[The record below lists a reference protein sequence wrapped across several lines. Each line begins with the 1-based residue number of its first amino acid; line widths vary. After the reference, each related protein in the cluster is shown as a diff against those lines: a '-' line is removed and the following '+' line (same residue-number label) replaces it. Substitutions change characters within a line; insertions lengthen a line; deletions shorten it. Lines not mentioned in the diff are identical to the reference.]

1 MTAAAPWWYELLWRI
16 ALPFALFRLWW
27 RGRKEPGYR
36 SHVAER
42 LGRYPVPAPLDRGEA
57 SIWIHAVSVGET
69 RAAQPLIAAL
79 SAKYPAHR
87 IVITHMTAA
96 GRETGRALLGERVD
110 QVYLPYD
117 YSSAVEAFLDRF
129 RPQFGILM
137 ETELWPNLILRGAAR
152 GVPVFL
158 ANARLSQRSAAR
170 YARFPRLTRVTL
182 QSLAGISAQAD
193 SDAARL
199 TALGA
204 TGVHVAGN
212 IKFDLDVSADSTDKG
227 RALRDRFGPSRPVWV
242 AGSTRDGEEAMLLA
256 AMRAGGL
263 PTDALFILVP
273 RHPQRFDEVAK
284 LLDKSGYTYVRR
296 SGSTP
301 VTRDVAVVLGDSMGE
316 MLAYYAA
323 ADVVFVGGSLLP
335 LGGQNLIE
343 PIAVGAPTRIG
354 PHMFNFAA
362 ASDAAV
368 AAGAARRGRD
378 ADEVFAAA
386 RELLDDDS
394 ASAAMRERATAFVA
408 AHRGAVD
415 RLWEWLGPKIDE
427 GPGARDQDPG
437 TGG

>member
-1 MTAAAPWWYELLWRI
+1 
-16 ALPFALFRLWW
+16 
-27 RGRKEPGYR
+27 
-36 SHVAER
+36 
-42 LGRYPVPAPLDRGEA
+42 
-57 SIWIHAVSVGET
+57 
-69 RAAQPLIAAL
+69 
-79 SAKYPAHR
+79 
-87 IVITHMTAA
+87 
-96 GRETGRALLGERVD
+96 VD

-323 ADVVFVGGSLLP
+323 ADVAFIGGTLLP

-343 PIAVGAPTRIG
+343 PLAVGTPVVIG
-354 PHMFNFAA
+354 PSIHNFSEIARLA
-362 ASDAAV
+362 TGC
-368 AAGAARRGRD
+368 GAAIQVGD
-378 ADEVFAAA
+378 ADVVIATVGALLRDGDRRA
-386 RELLDDDS
+386 RMSEAGTSLL
-394 ASAAMRERATAFVA
+394 AE
-408 AHRGAVD
+408 HRGATV
-415 RLWEWLGPKIDE
+415 RTMRWLIATL
-427 GPGARDQDPG
+427 GARG
-437 TGG
+437 ELSRARG